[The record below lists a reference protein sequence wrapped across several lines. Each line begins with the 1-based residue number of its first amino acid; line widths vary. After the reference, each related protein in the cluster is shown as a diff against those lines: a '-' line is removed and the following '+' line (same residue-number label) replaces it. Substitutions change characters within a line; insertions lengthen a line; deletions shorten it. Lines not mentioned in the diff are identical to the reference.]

1 MNILACRGISLMVCD
16 MAGTVINEGGV
27 VYKTLYNTLKNN
39 DIPVKATDITNWY
52 GLQKEEVISSMVNK
66 YLSGA
71 GVFSTN
77 SKTVKKINQ
86 IKSHCYDE
94 FEENLKEAYFGEH
107 SKIEIIDPNLPNF
120 FNRLRFNGVKIALN
134 TGYNRTLQRDIIN
147 HLQMEDYIDDFI
159 SSEDVK
165 MGRPAPYMIHR
176 LMERHNIMNVK
187 YVAKVGD
194 TRNDMLEGKNAGCGI
209 NIGVLTGVSSAS
221 ELLDADLVVDKITNI
236 DMIIEDGF
244 FL

>member
-16 MAGTVINEGGV
+16 MVGTVINEGGV

-39 DIPVKATDITNWY
+39 DIPVKATEISDWHD
-52 GLQKEEVISSMVNK
+52 LQKEEVISSMVNK
-66 YLSGA
+66 YLSGPTY
-71 GVFSTN
+71 GSRYFEQEN
-77 SKTVKKINQ
+77 LNQ

-107 SKIEIIDPNLPNF
+107 SKIELIDPNLPNF

-176 LMERHNIMNVK
+176 LMERHNIMNAE

-209 NIGVLTGVSSAS
+209 NIGVLTGVSNAG